1 MTNAGTRR
9 TPLLLAEERLNLA
22 LGDRPRFLARPARPG
37 EVRQVEYAVRSHL
50 RGRHPLGPLTVVL
63 RDPFGLTNRFAEVGA
78 TGDIVV
84 LPRIDP
90 LVGGRPPG
98 NGVGAEGE
106 IPFMVALHGE
116 DDQSIREYRDGDDLR
131 RIHWPATARTGDLM
145 VRQEDRPARRRAM
158 ILLDPRAGAHQ
169 GHGASS
175 SFEWAVSAAA
185 SVVTHLAGLGYA
197 THLICSETVHD
208 GQAAMTTDAD
218 HALDVLAEAETGPR
232 RRARPSWSGPRTRSP
247 PPEAWSSRSSPPAT
261 RSRCVRSRSLR
272 QPGGSGL
279 AIVLDTATFADSPR
293 GAHASSGRGGGGE
306 GSTGGPVGER
316 LRRAAPYRGLVG
328 RGGPAGRRRP
338 RGVVRTDHA
347 RGAGR
352 MISRAVD
359 ALSAAAATIAAVLGL
374 TTLTENG
381 TWLGRAIWACLVVAA
396 VGVLLRRLT
405 SFRLLVL
412 FGQLV
417 VTALGGHR
425 DVRGR
430 PALVRPA
437 GTGRLEPG
445 GRAGHRLRGRD
456 AALCRADPCH
466 RRGASSSSSPRSPDS
481 RSSSTSSR

>member
-1 MTNAGTRR
+1 MARLRDVLTGRGRAFVASGVTLAAAGWGLGFPDISRVGVLLVVLPVVTGFVSSRQRAPLRIERHTSPSRVAVDERAIVTVTMTNAGTRR

-22 LGDRPRFLARPARPG
+22 LGDRPRFLLGQLQPG

-78 TGDIVV
+78 SGDIVV

-185 SVVTHLAGLGYA
+185 SVVAHLAGLGYA

-218 HALDVLAEAETGPR
+218 HALDVLAEAETGPEAELAELV
-232 RRARPSWSGPRTRSP
+232 RAAHPVTASGGLVVAILAARDEETLRQV
-247 PPEAWSSRSSPPAT
+247 A
-261 RSRCVRSRSLR
+261 SLR

-279 AIVLDTATFADSPR
+279 AIILDTATFADGPPGRS
-293 GAHASSGRGGGGE
+293 AAS
-306 GSTGGPVGER
+306 GSTPGSGGRTV
-316 LRRAAPYRGLVG
+316 AASASAYAELLHTAGWSVAVATKGDAVQDVWAALTTRGVLVG
-328 RGGPAGRRRP
+328 
-338 RGVVRTDHA
+338 
-347 RGAGR
+347 
-352 MISRAVD
+352 
-359 ALSAAAATIAAVLGL
+359 
-374 TTLTENG
+374 
-381 TWLGRAIWACLVVAA
+381 
-396 VGVLLRRLT
+396 
-405 SFRLLVL
+405 
-412 FGQLV
+412 
-417 VTALGGHR
+417 
-425 DVRGR
+425 
-430 PALVRPA
+430 
-437 GTGRLEPG
+437 
-445 GRAGHRLRGRD
+445 
-456 AALCRADPCH
+456 
-466 RRGASSSSSPRSPDS
+466 
-481 RSSSTSSR
+481 